1 MVEER
6 TFDWASVAQFAAS
19 LVGMLVLGGISI
31 VGILAISLT
40 QNEWLVPVPAVQMT
54 SLILFFASMGFVG
67 ILLVPSLVYAGRRL
81 FGISMD
87 MGRAWRGADWLIA
100 LYPIFLGLGYL
111 ADWETGVGRFL
122 LAISHVSAN
131 GVAVFWIVHLA
142 QKGLPED
149 SPQRFWGVL
158 GSGMT
163 LAPALALLLEF
174 LLLILVGG
182 IWYAYLLQHPAL
194 RDQITHLVERLP
206 QSAASPAILERM
218 ANKYLFN
225 PGVLASVFSYV
236 AVLIP
241 LVEELIKPVG
251 VWLLIRKPLT
261 PVKGFTLGM
270 VSGAGY
276 ALFENL
282 TLGANADTWAVVMI
296 SRFGTTAVHMLT
308 TGFVGWGLASTWSE
322 GSYARLAKAFLAS
335 VIFHGVWN
343 GLNILG
349 VLGQFSGAREAF
361 GPFGYWMAQYAPVGL
376 FLLAVGAIYG
386 LLRSRRLLRR
396 AIMSQVE

>member
-1 MVEER
+1 MAEER
-6 TFDWASVAQFAAS
+6 TFDWASGLQLLGS
-19 LVGMLVLGGISI
+19 LVGVLVLIGVSVAGTL
-31 VGILAISLT
+31 VISLEKG
-40 QNEWLVPVPAVQMT
+40 EWFVAVSTVQTT
-54 SLILFFASMGFVG
+54 SLILFFASLGFVG
-67 ILLVPSLVYAGRRL
+67 ILLIPSVLYAAKRILGTSS
-81 FGISMD
+81 GKEMSWHWA
-87 MGRAWRGADWLIA
+87 GWLIV
-100 LYPIFLGLGYL
+100 LFPVFLGLGYL
-111 ADWETGVGRFL
+111 ADWETGAGRFL

-131 GVAVFWIVHLA
+131 GVAVFWILNLGR
-142 QKGLPED
+142 KGLPKG
-149 SPQRFWGVL
+149 SAQRFWGVF

-163 LAPALALLLEF
+163 LAPALALLFEF
-174 LLLILVGG
+174 LLLVLIGG
-182 IWYAYLLQHPAL
+182 IWYAYLVQHPAL

-225 PGVLASVFSYV
+225 PGILASVFSYV

-241 LVEELIKPVG
+241 LVEELIKPLG
-251 VWLLIRKPLT
+251 LWLLMRRKLT
-261 PVKGFTLGM
+261 PVQGFTLGM

-282 TLGANADTWAVVMI
+282 TLSANANTWTVVMI

-322 GSYARLAKAFLAS
+322 GSYARLAKAFLTS
-335 VIFHGVWN
+335 VVFHGVWN

-349 VLGQFSGAREAF
+349 ALGQFSGAREAF

-376 FLLAVGAIYG
+376 FILAVGAIYG
-386 LLRSRRLLRR
+386 LLRSNRFLRR